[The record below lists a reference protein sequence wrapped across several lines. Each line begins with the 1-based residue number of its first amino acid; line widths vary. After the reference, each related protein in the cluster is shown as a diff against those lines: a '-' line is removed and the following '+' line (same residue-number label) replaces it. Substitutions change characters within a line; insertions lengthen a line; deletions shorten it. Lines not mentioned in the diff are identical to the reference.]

1 MAGKTTKKSAAKK
14 TSAEA
19 PKRRDASKKGS
30 TINKMSQIRERAQE
44 LAIKVPVGINKTE
57 LVRCIQRKEGNF
69 DCFGTASDY
78 CDQVNCLFRRDC
90 LR

>member
-1 MAGKTTKKSAAKK
+1 MTVRQLQKMAKELGLKPHGLKK
-14 TSAEA
+14 AELI
-19 PKRRDASKKGS
+19 G
-30 TINKMSQIRERAQE
+30 
-44 LAIKVPVGINKTE
+44 AIQKA
-57 LVRCIQRKEGNF
+57 EGNF